1 MGFEVFGVLG
11 GYEGGGDDG
20 GEGFGGEVAAAIGR
34 SVSEPVYLRRREREY
49 VRLFPLESGQVR
61 FNVAVLAVFAFDIVV
76 DVDGFLG
83 SWRSV
88 S

>member
-1 MGFEVFGVLG
+1 
-11 GYEGGGDDG
+11 
-20 GEGFGGEVAAAIGR
+20 
-34 SVSEPVYLRRREREY
+34 VSDPVCLRRREREY

-61 FNVAVLAVFAFDIVV
+61 FDVVVLAVFAFDIVV